1 MNTNLTDKVYD
12 VLNEYI
18 VARSSYSPK
27 VLRKALTQTDKFPLV
42 VLTESNNIS
51 IHQTTKTRFRETIS
65 NIYYEVNIYARDMA
79 VGTNKISN
87 AEICNELKVLT
98 DKVMNGYFQFERTF
112 SEPTPN
118 LDNTVYRITLRYT
131 ATLYENRERLI

>member
-1 MNTNLTDKVYD
+1 MNTNLTDKVYTI
-12 VLNEYI
+12 LNEYL
-18 VARSSYSPK
+18 VSRSQYSPR
-27 VLRKALTQTDKFPLV
+27 VLKKALKQTEKFPVV
-42 VLTESNNIS
+42 VLTESNNIP
-51 IHQTTKTRFRETIS
+51 IHQTTKTRFRETVS
-65 NIYYEVNIYARDMA
+65 NIYYEINIYARDMA

-98 DKVMNGYFQFERTF
+98 DKVMNGYFQFERTL

-131 ATLYENRERLI
+131 ATLYENRERII